1 MDVFDLDRPWAL
13 SSGVALRPERF
24 GALAY
29 SFDTR
34 RLSFLKSRPLFDVVR
49 SLGEH
54 PSGRAACAAA
64 GVDDD
69 GELDRVTAA
78 LGTLADTGMIVERE
92 IA

>member
-49 SLGEH
+49 SLDDH
-54 PSGRAACAAA
+54 PSGRAACTAA
-64 GVDDD
+64 GVGDA
-69 GELDRVTAA
+69 ELPRVTAA
-78 LGTLADTGMIVERE
+78 LGTLADTRMIVERG